1 MISLGKIKQ
10 FFILASYRK
19 RNVICDSTNLL
30 SAHNVLI
37 ISTKYGRV
45 ILGKHAQITAG
56 CKLIAKNKIYISEN
70 TALAYGVTILTTAEP
85 NGPYNELIKLY
96 PAISKPV
103 TIGRNVWI
111 GANSTILP
119 GITIGEM
126 SVVAAGAVV
135 TKDVPPYTLVAGVPA
150 RVVKSLKKE

>member
-10 FFILASYRK
+10 FFILASYRR
-19 RNVICDSTNLL
+19 RNVTCDSTNLL

-37 ISTKYGRV
+37 ISTKQGGV

-56 CKLIAKNKIYISEN
+56 CKLIAKNKIYIGEN

-103 TIGRNVWI
+103 NIAKNVWI

-150 RVVKSLKKE
+150 RVVKSLKQE

>member
-1 MISLGKIKQ
+1 M
-10 FFILASYRK
+10 
-19 RNVICDSTNLL
+19 
-30 SAHNVLI
+30 
-37 ISTKYGRV
+37 
-45 ILGKHAQITAG
+45 
-56 CKLIAKNKIYISEN
+56 IAKNKFYIGEN
-70 TALAYGVTILTTAEP
+70 SALAYGVTILTTAEP

-96 PAISKPV
+96 PAVSKPV